1 MSFLDPIVTFF
12 IHTADVIKEQ
22 FIMTANS
29 HGGSN
34 EKKEKVLKEIEE
46 MPVQFWFYI
55 TDMISTDVFKQV
67 YNVQIT
73 PEESEESIM
82 DEMVRNYAEQW
93 LDDEFFHD
101 KLKVGFLRLQN
112 EKNGEELDNNGHDY
126 IDLGLSVKWAT
137 CNVGATKPEDNGSYF
152 AWGETSPKDSSTRD
166 AARANWGGTW
176 RMPTDAEMEELI
188 ENCEWEWTT
197 LGGKIG
203 HKVTSKKNGNSIFLP
218 PTGIRCCGEDIGAG
232 SDEYWSSSSCR
243 ESYDEA
249 WSMFLESEEAD
260 DVQMSETPRYYGVC
274 VRPVLGSTLDG
285 TRENEE
291 EQNDVYFDNNGHD
304 FIDLGLSVKWAT
316 CNVGA
321 TKPEDNGSY
330 FAWGETSPKDF
341 YSEDNYNTLNNP
353 PDDKKYD
360 SKTRL
365 DPIDDAATAN
375 WGGKWRMPTD
385 AEMEELI
392 ENCEWE
398 RTTLGGNKG
407 YKVTSKKNGNSIFL
421 PAAGFIRDPG
431 LERFELFDTRLFVAG
446 FEGDYWAA
454 SRHLYGSF
462 SSRIN
467 SRYMFFSNK
476 VIMDYDERDMGFS
489 VRPVLAED
497 DHLRFFDDLALI
509 REALL
514 NGERSDNN
522 ASVADGIKPRER
534 NVSAYLVK
542 FTRNGDTPAFAFA
555 TKKLWKSIADNPKS
569 VEFIKTHPYYGH
581 DMEVYFFDKLPA
593 TCKCFLVNRVKLKN
607 YDLEKYETIIDSA
620 INSAKKVDF

>member
-34 EKKEKVLKEIEE
+34 EKKEKALKEIEE

-152 AWGETSPKDSSTRD
+152 AWGETSPKD
-166 AARANWGGTW
+166 
-176 RMPTDAEMEELI
+176 
-188 ENCEWEWTT
+188 
-197 LGGKIG
+197 
-203 HKVTSKKNGNSIFLP
+203 
-218 PTGIRCCGEDIGAG
+218 
-232 SDEYWSSSSCR
+232 
-243 ESYDEA
+243 
-249 WSMFLESEEAD
+249 
-260 DVQMSETPRYYGVC
+260 
-274 VRPVLGSTLDG
+274 
-285 TRENEE
+285 
-291 EQNDVYFDNNGHD
+291 
-304 FIDLGLSVKWAT
+304 
-316 CNVGA
+316 
-321 TKPEDNGSY
+321 
-330 FAWGETSPKDF
+330 F
-341 YSEDNYNTLNNP
+341 YSEDNYNTLYNP

-431 LERFELFDTRLFVAG
+431 LERFELFDIRLFVAG
-446 FEGDYWAA
+446 FEGYYWSA